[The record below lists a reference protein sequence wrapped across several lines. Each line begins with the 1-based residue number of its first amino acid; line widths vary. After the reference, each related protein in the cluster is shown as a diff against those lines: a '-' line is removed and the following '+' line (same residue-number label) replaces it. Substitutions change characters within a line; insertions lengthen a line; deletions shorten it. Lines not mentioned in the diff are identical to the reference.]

1 MGGYLEYEHVSIVG
15 ADVVLQQ
22 QSFAITRGSCF
33 QTWVIKLEP
42 SGSVKPAHEGNNA
55 CAVLGLQFP
64 YVGTVNYLARQLA
77 RKVVDLLVQIHHQEM
92 QAVLAASAAMC
103 ELFNLFVA
111 KSIRRQFVE
120 PIEPILYARVRF
132 RSCPSWSRGL
142 VEPLFEARP
151 PGT

>member
-1 MGGYLEYEHVSIVG
+1 MSIIG

-22 QSFAITRGSCF
+22 QSFAISRGSCF

-64 YVGTVNYLARQLA
+64 HIGSVNHLARQLA

-111 KSIRRQFVE
+111 KSIRRQIV
-120 PIEPILYARVRF
+120 EPILYARVRF